1 MNRTDNILTHA
12 MFIDYL
18 GLIAAKE
25 VTRKFCCHDLQHLID
40 TARITYILVLE
51 SGDKV
56 SKEFTKDMIYAAAL
70 LHDIG
75 RWQEYETGEDH
86 AKVSCRLAEPIL
98 IDTGFSPEEIKIICT
113 GILEHRKLPQDPSLL
128 GELLY
133 KADKLSRPCYS
144 CVARCDC
151 YKFKNT
157 DKQEDLLTY

>member
-1 MNRTDNILTHA
+1 MTRIDKILTHA

-25 VTRKFCCHDLQHLID
+25 VTRKFCCHDMQHLID

-51 SGDKV
+51 AETST
-56 SKEFTKDMIYAAAL
+56 KEFTKDIIYAAAL

-86 AKVSCRLAEPIL
+86 AEVSCRLAEPIL
-98 IDTGFSPEEIKIICT
+98 IEVGFSSEEINIICT
-113 GILEHRKLPQDPSLL
+113 GILEHRKLPQKPSLL
-128 GELLY
+128 GRLLY
-133 KADKLSRPCYS
+133 KADKLSRLCHS

-151 YKFKNT
+151 YKFMKT
-157 DKQEDLLTY
+157 DKQKHLLTY